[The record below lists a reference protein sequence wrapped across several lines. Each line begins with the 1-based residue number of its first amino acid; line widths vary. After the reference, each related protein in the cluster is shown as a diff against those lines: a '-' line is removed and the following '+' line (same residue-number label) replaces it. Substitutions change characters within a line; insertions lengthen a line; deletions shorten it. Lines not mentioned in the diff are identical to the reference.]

1 MSESNQIQFFIGGC
15 RSGKSSAALRQ
26 ANQIEARRRIFVATC
41 QPHDD
46 EMRARIDRH
55 RRERDAGWETIE
67 EPLDIAAVIEHRSAS
82 RTVILVDCLTLWL
95 TNLILTDAGDDM
107 LEKRF
112 AALQQALSAAAGPV
126 ILVANEVGLGIVPDN
141 ALSRRFRD
149 WAGSLNQKVAQWA
162 GEVVMT
168 VAGIPVTIKP
178 AGGEDPSSH
187 P

>member
-1 MSESNQIQFFIGGC
+1 MPKYNQIKFYIGGC
-15 RSGKSSAALRQ
+15 RSGKSSTALTR
-26 ANQIEARRRIFVATC
+26 ANQIGARRRIFVATC

-67 EPLDIAAVIEHRSAS
+67 EPLGIAAVIGQNSAP

-95 TNLILTDAGDDM
+95 TNLILADADDDT
-107 LEKRF
+107 LAHHF
-112 AALQQALSAAAGPV
+112 DALRQALSAAEGPV

-149 WAGSLNQKVAQWA
+149 WAGSLNQNVAQWA
-162 GEVVMT
+162 GEVVLT

-178 AGGEDPSSH
+178 AGREDPSSH
-187 P
+187 L

>member
-1 MSESNQIQFFIGGC
+1 MSKSNQIQFYIGGC

-67 EPLDIAAVIEHRSAS
+67 EPLDIAAVIGQHSAPQ
-82 RTVILVDCLTLWL
+82 TVILVDCLTLWL
-95 TNLILTDAGDDM
+95 TNLILADADDDT
-107 LEKRF
+107 LEHHF
-112 AALQQALSAAAGPV
+112 DALRQALSAAAGPV

-149 WAGSLNQKVAQWA
+149 WAGSLNQKMAQWA

-178 AGGEDPSSH
+178 AGGEGPISH